1 MIPKY
6 DLNGLIQQFLR
17 LTDVAWSAVKR
28 AASPQ
33 LHRLHRVYTI
43 RIENGVSIRSVI
55 EKTERKG
62 EK

>member
-33 LHRLHRVYTI
+33 LHRVYTI
-43 RIENGVSIRSVI
+43 
-55 EKTERKG
+55 
-62 EK
+62 